1 MWDAGKLLNILKR
14 DVFLFVYVFYQTYD
28 EWKEMLPDF
37 SEYNWVIPDFVWELS
52 EQIDLGNFFIFIF
65 FFTNNNDYI
74 PHIVF
79 HQLYHELQLCLFH
92 LTVLSIFTCR

>member
-1 MWDAGKLLNILKR
+1 MF
-14 DVFLFVYVFYQTYD
+14 VFVYVFYQTYD

-52 EQIDLGNFFIFIF
+52 EQIDLGNFFF
-65 FFTNNNDYI
+65 FF
-74 PHIVF
+74 
-79 HQLYHELQLCLFH
+79 LQTIMIKSLTLFSTSCIMSCISLFH